1 MNDEVG
7 SVFIVDDAPQLRSQP
22 EVPTGFLPGGG
33 AIERLPAF
41 TGCARALEIILG
53 GDDFDAVTAEKCGW
67 VNRALPDAEL
77 DGFVDPL
84 ARCIA
89 SFEGKTLS
97 EAKRLI
103 NRNTVPSPEDFLES
117 QDVFL
122 KSTTWPSTRAR
133 AARIRERAA
142 VLGADFEMRMGH
154 HLGAL

>member
-1 MNDEVG
+1 MRLG
-7 SVFIVDDAPQLRSQP
+7 QP
-22 EVPTGFLPGGG
+22 SAARCG
-33 AIERLPAF
+33 AGR
-41 TGCARALEIILG
+41 
-53 GDDFDAVTAEKCGW
+53 
-67 VNRALPDAEL
+67 
-77 DGFVDPL
+77 FVDPL

-89 SFEGKTLS
+89 SFEGKSLS

-103 NRNTVPSPEDFLES
+103 NRNTLPSPEDFLES